1 MVLVTIVSTFKQ
13 YIQKNNVQWSHPSN
27 KCYLFSIADAYV
39 RPDIQSNKWY
49 RFNDDIVD
57 EVSFQEVI
65 EDAFGGKSS
74 EIQPQ
79 KTGGPFGL
87 IRRLLGRGGESYGWG
102 GKTSNAYVV
111 NYIRRSDIPLL
122 YGEQ

>member
-1 MVLVTIVSTFKQ
+1 M
-13 YIQKNNVQWSHPSN
+13 
-27 KCYLFSIADAYV
+27 
-39 RPDIQSNKWY
+39 
-49 RFNDDIVD
+49 
-57 EVSFQEVI
+57 I

-79 KTGGPFGL
+79 KTGGPFAF
-87 IRRLLGRGGESYGWG
+87 IRRLLGRAGESYGWG

-111 NYIRRSDIPLL
+111 NYVRRSDIPLL